1 MRGYLSLAIVWTQ
14 FLSCCID
21 HRQGVAEGGHIWGG
35 GYSSL
40 DGYRGKVRAHCILF
54 LCGQEGGWSL
64 ESVTERERAGVGG
77 ILPL

>member
-35 GYSSL
+35 GT
-40 DGYRGKVRAHCILF
+40 
-54 LCGQEGGWSL
+54 GQEGGWSL